1 MDEIFTS
8 IGIGFGPSNIALAI
22 ALRDLSGHFDAA
34 KRHLFL
40 DRRPHFSWHPGLL
53 FPESTMQISFLKDLV
68 STADPKSEF
77 TFLNFLHE
85 KGRLHQFIN
94 LRTFYPR
101 RVEFNEYLQWAA
113 DKLQDFARFKTEVR
127 SVSLALPDNP
137 AASPIV
143 VETVDSAGRSAFRKT
158 RNLILADG
166 GSPKLPVGLTPT
178 KRLFHGS
185 STLKHLEE
193 LEVVD
198 TPNTVFHIIGSGQS
212 AADIFAYLSAEFPS
226 SQIKMTHRSFAMRP
240 EDDSHFVNELFMPS
254 GVELFE
260 KLPQEWRDKVVK
272 DYWHVTHN
280 GVTIDMLPKLYE
292 AVYYDRTSGT
302 NRFSFNPFSELTEAE
317 ELNGRVVAKIRDL
330 PSGRVSEVRSDVLIM
345 ATGYDRPCPHPLL
358 EQIQPLL
365 KTTDDGRSYLL
376 DGDYKVQSSSGPLG
390 FNVFLQGY
398 AERTHG
404 FSEALLSLVPVRAQ
418 RIAKA
423 VMQ

>member
-1 MDEIFTS
+1 
-8 IGIGFGPSNIALAI
+8 
-22 ALRDLSGHFDAA
+22 
-34 KRHLFL
+34 
-40 DRRPHFSWHPGLL
+40 
-53 FPESTMQISFLKDLV
+53 MQISFLKDLV
-68 STADPKSEF
+68 STANPKSEF

-113 DKLQDFARFKTEVR
+113 DKLRDFASFKTEVR
-127 SVSLALPDNP
+127 SVGLESPSSP
-137 AASPIV
+137 ATSNLI
-143 VETVDSAGRSAFRKT
+143 VETVDETGKSSFRRT
-158 RNLILADG
+158 RNLVLADG
-166 GSPKLPVGLTPT
+166 GAPKLPVGLNPT
-178 KRLFHGS
+178 QRIFHGS
-185 STLKHLEE
+185 STLKNLEHLDLSDKPE
-193 LEVVD
+193 
-198 TPNTVFHIIGSGQS
+198 TVFHIIGSGQS
-212 AADIFAYLSAEFPS
+212 AADIFSYVS
-226 SQIKMTHRSFAMRP
+226 SNYPASKIMMTHRSFAMRP

-260 KLPQEWRDKVVK
+260 KLSQEWRDKILK

-280 GVTIDMLPKLYE
+280 GVTIDMLPRLYE
-292 AVYYDRTSGT
+292 AVYYDRASGT
-302 NRFSFNPFSELTEAE
+302 NRFVFKPFSELVGAKEID
-317 ELNGRVVAKIRDL
+317 GRVIAQIRDL
-330 PSGRVSEVRSDVLIM
+330 PSGGITEVGSDVLVL

-365 KTTDDGRSYLL
+365 QTTEDGHAYLL
-376 DGDYKVQSSSGPLG
+376 DSDYKIRSCAAPLG

-423 VMQ
+423 MLQ